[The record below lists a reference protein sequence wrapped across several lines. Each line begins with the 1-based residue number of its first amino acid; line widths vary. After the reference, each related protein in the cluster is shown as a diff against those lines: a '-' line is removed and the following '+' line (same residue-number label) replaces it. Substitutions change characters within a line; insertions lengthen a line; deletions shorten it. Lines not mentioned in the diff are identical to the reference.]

1 MAGRDEEVTVV
12 RAEEYHQMM
21 AGQMREKDLQ
31 SRVERLAR
39 SCGWLVY
46 HTHDSRRSGP
56 GFPDLVMVRGRR
68 VLWREL
74 KTMKGRASDHQ
85 RRWIEALFDAGQ
97 DAGVW
102 RPLDWFDGTIGREL
116 A

>member
-1 MAGRDEEVTVV
+1 MFAD
-12 RAEEYHQMM
+12 EYHRMM

-31 SRVERLAR
+31 SQVEKLAR

-56 GFPDLVMVRGRR
+56 GFPDLVLVRGRR

-74 KTMKGRASDHQ
+74 KTMKGRASEHQ
-85 RRWIEALFDAGQ
+85 LAWLGALGAAGQ
-97 DAGVW
+97 DAGIW
-102 RPLDWFDGTIGREL
+102 RPLDWFDGTISKEL